1 LSLLD
6 SATSKKLLQS
16 TALPQTAADPLKR
29 DFRNF
34 LYVVWKHLNLPEP
47 TPLQYDIAYYL
58 QHSPTRCVIEAF
70 RGVGKSWITSAFV
83 VWLLYCNPQ
92 LNILVVSA
100 TKDRADQFSTF
111 VQMLILDMELLAP
124 LRPKDG
130 QRFSKIAF
138 DVGAAEP
145 DHAPSVKSA
154 AIFGQLAGS
163 RADIIVAD
171 DIEVPN
177 NSDTQTSR
185 DKLSTAIK
193 EFDAI
198 IKPMVSAR
206 IIYLGTPQS
215 EQSIYNLLPARG
227 YQTRIWPAR
236 MPSTGATARYGE
248 RLAPFIAELKLPAG
262 SPTEPRRFTE
272 EDLLARELSY
282 GKAGFTLQFML
293 DTSLTDAD
301 KFPLKL
307 SDLICFDLHS
317 ENAPIDLA
325 YGSSPELALDVP
337 NVGLPGDKVFR
348 PFMVSRDPWAKYA
361 GIVMAIDPSG
371 RGGDETGYAVVAF
384 SHGRLFL
391 LDAGGLPG
399 GYDPA
404 TLRAIANVAKVYKVN
419 KVVIEPNFGDGMYNQ
434 LLAPVMVQVYPCSI
448 EETERSKDQ
457 KEKRI
462 IDVLEPVMAQHRLV
476 VDKGLFERDY
486 RSTEHMPTEFTN
498 RYRLFYQMT
507 RITRDRGSLNKDDRI
522 DALALAVHYWI
533 ASMAQDTR
541 KMAEAERQHR
551 LDRELVRFLDSALGN
566 GSRANPNT
574 WKRVGL

>member
-1 LSLLD
+1 MTKLSPTPAQL
-6 SATSKKLLQS
+6 
-16 TALPQTAADPLKR
+16 DPLR
-29 DFRNF
+29 ADFRNF

-47 TPLQYDIAYYL
+47 TPLQYDMAHHL

-70 RGVGKSWITSAFV
+70 RGVGKSWITSAYV

-100 TKDRADQFSTF
+100 TKDRSDQFSTF
-111 VQMLILDMELLAP
+111 VQMLIMDMDLLAH

-138 DVGAAEP
+138 DVGPAEP

-171 DIEVPN
+171 DIEISN
-177 NSDTQTSR
+177 NSDTQTAR

-198 IKPMVSAR
+198 LKPLPESR
-206 IIYLGTPQS
+206 IVYLGTPQS
-215 EQSIYNLLPARG
+215 EQSIYNVLPSRG
-227 YQTRIWPAR
+227 YKVTIWPAR
-236 MPSTGATARYGE
+236 KPSAALTNKYGPL
-248 RLAPFIAELKLPAG
+248 LAPYISGLKTDAG
-262 SPTEPRRFTE
+262 MPTEPRRFSV

-282 GKAGFTLQFML
+282 GKAGFALQFML
-293 DTSLTDAD
+293 DTSLSDAD

-307 SDLICFDLHS
+307 ADLIVMDLHR
-317 ENAPIDLA
+317 EKAPVDMA
-325 YGSSPELALDVP
+325 YGSSPELALDLP
-337 NVGLPGDKVFR
+337 NVGLPGDKIYR
-348 PFMVSRDPWAKYA
+348 PFMLSQDPWAPYT
-361 GIVMAIDPSG
+361 GIIMAIDPSG

-384 SHGRLFL
+384 LHGRLYV

-399 GYDPA
+399 GYDPK
-404 TLRAIANVAKVYKVN
+404 TLNAIALIAKAYKVTS
-419 KVVIEPNFGDGMYNQ
+419 VVIEPNFGDGMYNQ
-434 LLAPVMVQVYPCSI
+434 LLKPVMAQVYPCSI
-448 EETERSKDQ
+448 VETERSRDQ

-476 VDKGLFERDY
+476 VDKALFDRDY
-486 RSTEHMPTEFTN
+486 QSTTHMSSESIN
-498 RYRLFYQMT
+498 RYRLFYQLT

-533 ASMAQDTR
+533 TSMAQDTKRMAQNERDARMDIELR
-541 KMAEAERQHR
+541 KFMDA
-551 LDRELVRFLDSALGN
+551 ALGAR
-566 GSRANPNT
+566 GRAHPSS
-574 WKRVGL
+574 WRKAGL